1 MDLTDEDIAHI
12 LRLVDESTFEEL
24 EIEWKGLVVRVSKSG
39 ALGTIERRPLAEER
53 RPTAEER
60 RASVEPVR
68 AAVPTPVPAAQAAKA
83 QPALPEGCMEIK
95 APVMGTFY
103 RRPEPGKPPFVE
115 VGTSVKAD
123 DTVGLLEVMKVFTAV
138 KAEVAGVI
146 EAVLVED
153 AQLAEFGQGLFQIR
167 PAATRQATSGKK

>member
-39 ALGTIERRPLAEER
+39 ALGTIERRPQSEERRPSAEER
-53 RPTAEER
+53 RPLAGAHRPSAEPARTEV
-60 RASVEPVR
+60 S
-68 AAVPTPVPAAQAAKA
+68 AAPTAKA
-83 QPALPEGCMEIK
+83 TPALPEGCVEIK

-115 VGTSVKAD
+115 VGTNVKAD

-153 AQLAEFGQGLFQIR
+153 AQLAEFGQALFQVR
-167 PAATRQATSGKK
+167 PAKSSKK

>member
-39 ALGTIERRPLAEER
+39 ALGTVERRPLAEER
-53 RPTAEER
+53 RPPA
-60 RASVEPVR
+60 EPVR
-68 AAVPTPVPAAQAAKA
+68 AAAPAPVPQTAKA
-83 QPALPEGCMEIK
+83 KPALPEGCVEIK

-153 AQLAEFGQGLFQIR
+153 AQLAEFGQALFHIR
-167 PAATRQATSGKK
+167 PAKSAKK

>member
-60 RASVEPVR
+60 RPPAEPVR
-68 AAVPTPVPAAQAAKA
+68 AAAPAPVPQTAKA
-83 QPALPEGCMEIK
+83 KPALPEGCVEIK

-123 DTVGLLEVMKVFTAV
+123 DTVGLIEVMKVFTAV

-153 AQLAEFGQGLFQIR
+153 AQLAEFGQALFHIR
-167 PAATRQATSGKK
+167 PAAVRQATAAKK

>member
-39 ALGTIERRPLAEER
+39 ALGTIERRP
-53 RPTAEER
+53 TADER

-83 QPALPEGCMEIK
+83 QPALPGGCVEIK

>member
-53 RPTAEER
+53 R
-60 RASVEPVR
+60 ASVEPVR
-68 AAVPTPVPAAQAAKA
+68 AAVPKPVPAAQAAKA
-83 QPALPEGCMEIK
+83 QPALPEGCVEIK